1 MRDYLEQLSQ
11 AGRLV
16 EIDRT
21 VDPEHELAAVTRA
34 LQRRD
39 SRAVRFNSV
48 RGSEL
53 PVVTNVHTDREHFAA
68 LIGATRATFC
78 QSWVPLIDQL
88 VDDRAAATTA
98 VSRPPDLVVG
108 ALGQL
113 PLITYHARDAAPY
126 FTAAI
131 TLVKDPETGVPNLSF
146 HRAMYVSDGEL
157 RIRIGESHDL
167 AAAYAK
173 AEARDEP
180 LEAALLIGVAP
191 ELFVAAS
198 ASIPRDA
205 SELALAARIA
215 GQPMPVY
222 PGDSVALDIPAHTEV
237 VVEGRILPGERR
249 REGPFGEFLGYY
261 VPEGRNPVFEVAS
274 VYWRPRAVFH
284 SLLCGS
290 AEDRVPLQMLNA
302 AKTYACLSAR
312 LPGIV
317 DVSCA
322 PSLLNTT
329 ISIDKQYEG
338 HAHDVMMAAF
348 ESDHDYHK
356 LCVVVDAD
364 DDSDDVTEVFRAMV
378 SRGRLDQRV
387 VVIED
392 MPGFYRDPHKDHWGR
407 LGIDATRPSGRTADF
422 EKKAIPGQDDI
433 NLEDYL

>member
-1 MRDYLEQLSQ
+1 MRDYLEQLAQ
-11 AGRLV
+11 AGQLV

-21 VDPEHELAAVTRA
+21 VDPRYELAAVTRA
-34 LQRRD
+34 MQQRD
-39 SRAVRFNSV
+39 ARAVRFNSV

-53 PVVTNVHTDREHFAA
+53 PVVTNVHTSRERFAA
-68 LIGATRATFC
+68 LIGATRPTFC
-78 QSWVPLIDQL
+78 RRWQSLLQEL
-88 VDDRAAATTA
+88 DDERAATTTA
-98 VSRPPDLVVG
+98 VPRPTDLVG
-108 ALGQL
+108 GSLSQL

-126 FTAAI
+126 LTAAI
-131 TLVKDPETGVPNLSF
+131 MLVKDPETGVPNLSF
-146 HRAMYVSDGEL
+146 HRAMFVADNEL
-157 RIRIGESHDL
+157 RVRIGESHDL

-180 LEAALLIGVAP
+180 LDAALLLGVAP

-198 ASIPRDA
+198 ASIPREA

-215 GQPMPVY
+215 GRPLSVY
-222 PGDSVALDIPAHTEV
+222 PAESVALDIPAATEIV
-237 VVEGRILPGERR
+237 IEGRILPGERR

-261 VPEGRNPVFEVAS
+261 VPEGQNPVLEVSS
-274 VYWRPRAVFH
+274 VNWRLGAVFH

-302 AKTYACLSAR
+302 AKTYAFLSGR

-329 ISIDKQYEG
+329 VSIDQQYEG
-338 HAHDVMMAAF
+338 HARDVMTAAF
-348 ESDHDYHK
+348 DCDQDYHK

-364 DDSDDVTEVFRAMV
+364 DDTDDATEILRALV
-378 SRGRLDQRV
+378 SRGRLDKRV
-387 VVIED
+387 LVIED

-407 LGIDATRPSGRTADF
+407 LGIDATRPFGRADEF
-422 EKKAIPGQDDI
+422 EKKTVPGQDDI
-433 NLEDYL
+433 DLDDYL

>member
-1 MRDYLEQLSQ
+1 MRDYLERLAQ
-11 AGRLV
+11 AGELV

-21 VDPEHELAAVTRA
+21 VDPEYELAAVTRA

-48 RGSEL
+48 KGSEL
-53 PVVTNVHTDREHFAA
+53 PVVTNVHTDRERFAA
-68 LIGATRATFC
+68 LMGATRATFNR
-78 QSWVPLIDQL
+78 SWVPLIDQL
-88 VDDRAAATTA
+88 IADRAAATTA
-98 VSRPPDLVVG
+98 VPRPPDLVRG

-126 FTAAI
+126 LTAAI
-131 TLVKDPETGVPNLSF
+131 TLVNDPETGVPNLSF
-146 HRAMYVSDGEL
+146 HRAMYISENEL
-157 RIRIGESHDL
+157 RVRIGESHDL

-191 ELFVAAS
+191 ELFVAA
-198 ASIPRDA
+198 AAPIPREA

-215 GQPMPVY
+215 GQPVPVY
-222 PGDSVALDIPAHTEV
+222 PGDSVALDIPADTEI

-261 VPEGRNPVFEVAS
+261 VPEGRNPVFEVTS
-274 VYWRPRAVFH
+274 VYWRPQAVFH

-302 AKTYACLSAR
+302 AKVYAYLSAR

-329 ISIDKQYEG
+329 VSIDRQYED
-338 HAHDVMMAAF
+338 HPRDVMRAAF
-348 ESDHDYHK
+348 ESDQDYHK

-364 DDSDDVTEVFRAMV
+364 DETDDVTEVFRAMV
-378 SRGRLDQRV
+378 SRGRLDKRV
-387 VVIED
+387 LVIED

-407 LGIDATRPSGRTADF
+407 LGIDATRPFGRAAEF
-422 EKKAIPGQDDI
+422 EKKTIPGQDDI
-433 NLEDYL
+433 DLEDYL